1 MTQTDNRW
9 GRDLADAGLPG
20 LVEAVLDPLGHL
32 AEPEPSGQAGAYWPQ
47 PPVGDRDADAAR
59 DRAVGQA
66 LAALEALLTTA
77 TRTDGRRTPDGD
89 LRARTMLLSAVDR
102 ALSDPASGYLKRL
115 RQQRSALL
123 RERLARGA
131 TYAALA
137 AELGVSDQ
145 RVRALVQNNR
155 SYVSASRQLA
165 LQALREQGEAERAAR
180 RGARDAERQ
189 AARAAA
195 LEARIR
201 EGRALAA
208 RIANGEDR
216 DALIATT
223 GYSRQRIAA
232 LLAEVRRAD
241 TEGQATR

>member
-1 MTQTDNRW
+1 MTTTDDRW
-9 GRDLADAGLPG
+9 GRDLADTGLPG
-20 LVEAVLDPLGHL
+20 LVSAVLDPLTHL

-66 LAALEALLTTA
+66 LAALENLLSTA

-102 ALSDPASGYLKRL
+102 ALSDPQSGYLRRL
-115 RQQRSALL
+115 RRERSALL
-123 RERLARGA
+123 RERLSRGA
-131 TYAALA
+131 TYAELA
-137 AELGVSDQ
+137 TELGVSDQ

-165 LQALREQGEAERAAR
+165 LQALREQGETERQAR
-180 RGARDAERQ
+180 RAARDAERQ
-189 AARAAA
+189 SARAAA
-195 LEARIR
+195 LQARVR

-208 RIANGEDR
+208 RIESGEDR
-216 DALIATT
+216 DDLIAST

-232 LLAEVRRAD
+232 LLAEARKAD
-241 TEGQATR
+241 GQE